1 MLVAM
6 QPISKPNVVGDT
18 NRKIEKLRRNPSE
31 ARQEAGKRTD
41 DSVSG
46 KGTELLKMNHRQLLS
61 RTRSEGRQ
69 ANKTTNKTSC
79 WFRSKL
85 INVSTCAISTKSEN
99 VSAVNTGLRR
109 ETFLKICT
117 RQTYALSASNCAQ
130 PAAARRV
137 SSQTVLAP

>member
-6 QPISKPNVVGDT
+6 QPISKPNVVSDT
-18 NRKIEKLRRNPSE
+18 HRKIEKLRRNPSE

-46 KGTELLKMNHRQLLS
+46 KGTELLKNEPSATALQNSLRGTPSEQDYEQNLLLVS
-61 RTRSEGRQ
+61 KQADQRIHLRDLYKIRKRIGRQ
-69 ANKTTNKTSC
+69 HWA
-79 WFRSKL
+79 
-85 INVSTCAISTKSEN
+85 AP
-99 VSAVNTGLRR
+99 